1 MSRRVPTVR
10 VLSTDHPSLT
20 WEIDCSAC
28 GFVAT
33 GHPFE
38 RFQANRLA
46 SEHRELHR
54 YSRRDRWA
62 TCLVL
67 LIGAAVLIGLLLVAA
82 IYGAQP

>member
-1 MSRRVPTVR
+1 MSRPVPTVR

-46 SEHRELHR
+46 SEHREQHR
-54 YSRRDRWA
+54 HRRHDTWA
-62 TCLVL
+62 CCLVL
-67 LIGAAVLIGLLLVAA
+67 LVGAAVLIGLLFLAA
-82 IYGAQP
+82 YYRARP